1 METFCKNKFNH
12 IFFGLKLSNRLQ
24 IFVVFSTFP
33 VKAIKVFFRVIHILN
48 TMDAVMTYFKKLG
61 AQVTVLASSI
71 ALVACGGGGGG
82 YYDDQNSNNN
92 NNTGGNGSTTDTKTV
107 VESLNLSLQD
117 ANAKPI
123 EIASDNSKVL
133 IAVQALNSDKGGV
146 AAKLVNLSIADSD
159 KLGVTSK
166 TSQVTTGAD
175 GFAVFEVNVPTLN
188 ADSGKV
194 QLTVNVDGTTIKQV
208 YTLNIKKTSTIQSEY
223 NLKVQQGTVLNLP
236 KGSVNITAQVTDKNG
251 GVKANQTVSLA
262 LPAEMQGKFS
272 IANGSS
278 LTTDSSGNATFTI
291 TASSDLTAADI
302 SKLVATS
309 MNLDFKLVDE
319 FKAESQAKASITFK
333 DISQIVQKLE
343 IVTEDAPIVAQGGT
357 TKVTVVAKNSNGDL
371 LVNKKV
377 KLSFTDNSA
386 VYGVSINAQEVTTDA
401 NGYAVFTLKS
411 ASSYPVALSQ
421 QGVNL
426 KATFVDAVDIFATTT
441 VKVTTADTSAANQ
454 QALQRLEIA
463 SSYKVNAKNDSV
475 TITVK
480 GINNKGEAATQ
491 GKVKLSLN
499 AEAGSNGVTF
509 DGSAEQEFK
518 TGYVTYTLKTN
529 ASTPAA
535 IDALVKAGIT
545 ATFTT
550 DNNVTNS
557 IKISVEDEAK
567 SEEVLSYLAIDPINS
582 AFDYTKDQTITI
594 KVKATG
600 IKGSALKGETVNL
613 AFAQAYSVAE
623 LQKLGLSLTSS
634 AEALTDAAGY
644 ATFTYQ
650 YKASGSAEQ
659 KALVENGVGLI
670 AKPASG
676 GVGAVSTSNLNFKAP
691 TAQGE
696 IDLDYLN
703 VDMPGSLILTANNEK
718 PIAVTVTATGTDGK
732 ILANQKIAIGLNDAA
747 LSNGVSL
754 ATASSLTTDAT
765 GKVTFNLNVKASNNS
780 ELANLIANGITV
792 AIKGSR
798 KDGSAYT
805 VTRKVE
811 VSQPAVVIP
820 DLAALNL
827 SYDVQTVSV
836 LGGEVRVKV
845 IAKDASGAIIP
856 NTPVAIALSSLAG
869 SRVSLSDSTLTTN
882 SKGEAEFTVKVAEGT
897 YDANLIKNG
906 ITFAVVGNNLNNGDR
921 IQQTGTIQVAIP
933 KDSVNLRLTADK
945 KELEFGKSYQVQ
957 VAVKDELGANTGYP
971 VNLTL
976 NQEAYNAGIRLSA
989 DSVVTTANGQV
1000 PVTIIV
1006 PKEVSSAAKQ
1016 ALLNLGPNAIQIK
1029 GAIKNPKGEVLE
1041 STLAFSVFDAVNPN
1055 HLTIG
1060 TSKTN
1065 LSVNGDKAIV
1075 TVQLLDSN
1083 GLPAKNENVTLA
1095 ANNAATLIIGTPG
1108 SGHPTNTSEPQTVTT
1123 DSNGN
1128 AYFSVEIDPA
1138 TVDGDLL
1145 IASGIEL
1152 TASNTNANGAITT
1165 QIYRLSAYKPSPV
1178 ITTPQPARYNL
1189 RIESNKPTVN
1199 VRNDVADVTVTLV
1212 DQSGGGVANK
1222 YVNLSIE
1229 DFVRNGAI
1237 IVGASGLTTDQ
1248 NGQAVFKVK
1257 IDENSRNQGYSATAF
1272 DTDNLNLTAKFS
1284 ETGYLDAQ
1292 QISRIDVVQA
1302 AVQNPIASIV
1312 IGVNPT
1318 ETGTSADGVYY
1329 TRNLSVSVVDF
1340 DGKPLA
1346 NQKVEMDITPRSYE
1360 KGRYIW
1366 ALAPTIG
1373 SDPAAKWVGPAQ
1385 AYYDLNNPN
1394 IYLDNGKPM
1403 DNKGTL
1409 TDKTDDVPASTV
1421 FNPVGVCPVTPSFTA
1436 ISNGEV
1442 TNIPVKVP
1450 TFLGQGTTATYTT
1463 DSEGKFDFVI
1473 RYPKIYAQWLNIQ
1486 IGASSQVA
1494 TLPFRTTYSLG
1505 LSSVTSDYSTDGTYG
1520 PNLNSPYGVDF
1531 TTCP

>member
-1 METFCKNKFNH
+1 
-12 IFFGLKLSNRLQ
+12 
-24 IFVVFSTFP
+24 
-33 VKAIKVFFRVIHILN
+33 
-48 TMDAVMTYFKKLG
+48 MTYFKKLG

-71 ALVACGGGGGG
+71 ALVACGGGG

-166 TSQVTTGAD
+166 TSQVTTGED
-175 GFAVFEVNVPTLN
+175 GIAVFEVNIPTLN
-188 ADSGKV
+188 TDSGKV

-223 NLKVQQGTVLNLP
+223 NLKVQQGVVLNLP
-236 KGSVNITAQVTDKNG
+236 KGSTNITAQVTDKNG
-251 GVKANQTVSLA
+251 GVKANETISLA

-278 LTTDSSGNATFTI
+278 LTTDSSGNVTFTI
-291 TASSDLTAADI
+291 TANSDLTAEDI

-309 MNLDFKLVDE
+309 MDLNFKLVDE

-333 DISQIVQKLE
+333 DVSQIVQKLE

-371 LVNKKV
+371 LANKKV

-401 NGYAVFTLKS
+401 KGYAVFTLKS
-411 ASSYPVALSQ
+411 ASSYPIALSQ

-426 KATFVDAVDIFATTT
+426 KATYVDTADIFATAT
-441 VKVTTADTSAANQ
+441 VKVTTADTTASNE
-454 QALQRLEIA
+454 QALQRLEIG
-463 SSYKVNAKNDSV
+463 SSYKVNAKNDSI

-480 GINNKGEAATQ
+480 GVNNKGEAATQ

-499 AEAGSNGVTF
+499 AEANSNGVTF
-509 DGSAEQEFK
+509 EGSAEQEFK

-529 ASTPAA
+529 ATTSAA

-557 IKISVEDEAK
+557 IKITVEDEAK
-567 SEEVLSYLAIDPINS
+567 SEEALSYLAIDPINS
-582 AFDYTKDQTITI
+582 AFDYTKDQTITV

-613 AFAQAYSVAE
+613 AFAQAYSVPE

-634 AEALTDAAGY
+634 AEALTDATGY

-670 AKPASG
+670 AKSVS
-676 GVGAVSTSNLNFKAP
+676 GVGTASTTHLNFKAP

-703 VDMPGSLILTANNEK
+703 VDMPGSLILTANSEK
-718 PIAVTVTATGTDGK
+718 PIAVTVSATGTDGK
-732 ILANQKIAIGLNDAA
+732 ILANQKVAIGLNDAA

-765 GKVTFNLNVKASNNS
+765 GKVTFNLNVKASNTT

-792 AIKGSR
+792 AVKAVR
-798 KDGSAYT
+798 KDGSAYI

-845 IAKDASGAIIP
+845 VAKDASGAIIP

-882 SKGEAEFTVKVAEGT
+882 SKGEAEFTVKVAEGA

-921 IQQTGTIQVAIP
+921 IQQTGTIQVVVPANALNP
-933 KDSVNLRLTADK
+933 RLTTDTKYVKANDK
-945 KELEFGKSYQVQ
+945 LKIYAS
-957 VAVKDELGANTGYP
+957 VKDEAGAYTAGTPMRLSLNAEAIAAGVTLSSENVLVSSTGNVSVDLNVPNGLTTAQLSKISVIGSINNPNGAEIKTVLDLEVQDVVNDYHLSIDSNRTSLSLAGDTALITVKLLDVNQGGIENQP
-971 VNLTL
+971 VNL
-976 NQEAYNAGIRLSA
+976 AIVDSRNA
-989 DSVVTTANGQV
+989 TT
-1000 PVTIIV
+1000 
-1006 PKEVSSAAKQ
+1006 
-1016 ALLNLGPNAIQIK
+1016 IK
-1029 GAIKNPKGEVLE
+1029 GASQIITNQYGEAVFTIDMKA
-1041 STLAFSVFDAVNPN
+1041 SNFSD
-1055 HLTIG
+1055 
-1060 TSKTN
+1060 
-1065 LSVNGDKAIV
+1065 LSSI
-1075 TVQLLDSN
+1075 Q
-1083 GLPAKNENVTLA
+1083 
-1095 ANNAATLIIGTPG
+1095 
-1108 SGHPTNTSEPQTVTT
+1108 
-1123 DSNGN
+1123 
-1128 AYFSVEIDPA
+1128 
-1138 TVDGDLL
+1138 L
-1145 IASGIEL
+1145 IA
-1152 TASNTNANGAITT
+1152 THTNVQGA
-1165 QIYRLSAYKPSPV
+1165 K
-1178 ITTPQPARYNL
+1178 
-1189 RIESNKPTVN
+1189 
-1199 VRNDVADVTVTLV
+1199 
-1212 DQSGGGVANK
+1212 
-1222 YVNLSIE
+1222 
-1229 DFVRNGAI
+1229 
-1237 IVGASGLTTDQ
+1237 
-1248 NGQAVFKVK
+1248 
-1257 IDENSRNQGYSATAF
+1257 
-1272 DTDNLNLTAKFS
+1272 
-1284 ETGYLDAQ
+1284 AQ
-1292 QISRIDVVQA
+1292 QISQIAVHTPTALIPQLDLKLKASKDKLHVRGDAVDVSVLVTDTNGSSQPGKTVTLSIPNYQKNGAYIRGASTLTSDENGWVKFTIVLDESLRANGYDVAQFVNDDLTVEAVVKDSNSTERRQSYLIDVINAEVPVTQGSIT
-1302 AVQNPIASIV
+1302 VVMNPNKVGIDDQ
-1312 IGVNPT
+1312 
-1318 ETGTSADGVYY
+1318 TGTYYNWNASVQLVDLDGRPV
-1329 TRNLSVSVVDF
+1329 
-1340 DGKPLA
+1340 A
-1346 NQKVEMDITPRSYE
+1346 NQNVTMDIRAVEFTRGAWTVVEDPVTKE
-1360 KGRYIW
+1360 KSW
-1366 ALAPTIG
+1366 A
-1373 SDPAAKWVGPAQ
+1373 Q
-1385 AYYDLNNPN
+1385 
-1394 IYLDNGKPM
+1394 YLP
-1403 DNKGTL
+1403 
-1409 TDKTDDVPASTV
+1409 PASLPLSCSVPDIDDISTSYDDRNV
-1421 FNPVGVCPVTPSFTA
+1421 TITGEKDRNGADVLETLNAVRFIGASESNPY
-1436 ISNGEV
+1436 
-1442 TNIPVKVP
+1442 
-1450 TFLGQGTTATYTT
+1450 TATYTT
-1463 DSEGKFDFVI
+1463 DKEGKFDFEL
-1473 RYPKIYAQWLNIQ
+1473 RYPKAYASWLTVQ
-1486 IGASSQVA
+1486 VGAKASLSNLPVHGYRTV
-1494 TLPFRTTYSLG
+1494 TLPTVTT
-1505 LSSVTSDYSTDGTYG
+1505 DFDKTDWSYT
-1520 PNLNSPYGVDF
+1520 PSINNKSPYGIINY
-1531 TTCP
+1531 CK

>member
-1 METFCKNKFNH
+1 
-12 IFFGLKLSNRLQ
+12 
-24 IFVVFSTFP
+24 
-33 VKAIKVFFRVIHILN
+33 
-48 TMDAVMTYFKKLG
+48 MTYFKKLG

-166 TSQVTTGAD
+166 TSQVTTGDD
-175 GFAVFEVNVPTLN
+175 GFAVFEVNIPTLN

-251 GVKANQTVSLA
+251 GVKSNQTVSLA

-278 LTTDSSGNATFTI
+278 LITDSSGNATFTI

-302 SKLVATS
+302 SALVATS

-371 LVNKKV
+371 LPNKKV

-499 AEAGSNGVTF
+499 AEASSNGVTF

-529 ASTPAA
+529 AMTSAA

-550 DNNVTNS
+550 DNSVTNS
-557 IKISVEDEAK
+557 IKITVEDEAK
-567 SEEVLSYLAIDPINS
+567 SEEALSYLAIDPINS
-582 AFDYTKDQTITI
+582 AFDYTKDQTIAI

-600 IKGSALKGETVNL
+600 VKGSALKGETVNL
-613 AFAQAYSVAE
+613 AFAQAYSVPE

-634 AEALTDAAGY
+634 AEALTDATGY

-659 KALVENGVGLI
+659 KALVENGVGLV
-670 AKPASG
+670 AKPTS
-676 GVGAVSTSNLNFKAP
+676 GVGTASTMNLNFKAP

-703 VDMPGSLILTANNEK
+703 VDMPGSLILTANSEK
-718 PIAVTVTATGTDGK
+718 PIAVTVSATGTDGK
-732 ILANQKIAIGLNDAA
+732 ILANQKVAIGLNDAA

-765 GKVTFNLNVKASNNS
+765 GKVTFNLNVKASNAT

-792 AIKGSR
+792 AIKGVR

-811 VSQPAVVIP
+811 VSQPAVIIP

-827 SYDVQTVSV
+827 NYDVQTVSV

-845 IAKDASGAIIP
+845 VAKDASGVIIP

-869 SRVSLSDSTLTTN
+869 SRVSLSDSALTTN
-882 SKGEAEFTVKVAEGT
+882 SKGEAEFTVKVAEGA
-897 YDANLIKNG
+897 YDASLIKNG

-921 IQQTGTIQVAIP
+921 IQQTGTIQVIVPANALNPRLTSDTKYVKANDKLKIYASVKDEAGAYTAGTPMKLTLNPEAIAAGVTLSSESVLVSAVGNVSVDLNIP
-933 KDSVNLRLTADK
+933 NGLTTAQLSKISVTGSINNPNGAEIKTVLDLEVQDVVNDYHLSIDSNRTSLSLAGDTALVTVKLLDASQGGIENQSVNLAIVDPR
-945 KELEFGKSYQVQ
+945 
-957 VAVKDELGANTGYP
+957 NT
-971 VNLTL
+971 
-976 NQEAYNAGIRLSA
+976 
-989 DSVVTTANGQV
+989 TT
-1000 PVTIIV
+1000 
-1006 PKEVSSAAKQ
+1006 
-1016 ALLNLGPNAIQIK
+1016 IK
-1029 GAIKNPKGEVLE
+1029 GA
-1041 STLAFSVFDAVNPN
+1041 SQ
-1055 HLTIG
+1055 
-1060 TSKTN
+1060 
-1065 LSVNGDKAIV
+1065 IV
-1075 TVQLLDSN
+1075 TNQYGEAVFTIDMKASNFSDLSPIQLI
-1083 GLPAKNENVTLA
+1083 
-1095 ANNAATLIIGTPG
+1095 AT
-1108 SGHPTNTSEPQTVTT
+1108 HTNTQ
-1123 DSNGN
+1123 
-1128 AYFSVEIDPA
+1128 
-1138 TVDGDLL
+1138 
-1145 IASGIEL
+1145 
-1152 TASNTNANGAITT
+1152 GA
-1165 QIYRLSAYKPSPV
+1165 K
-1178 ITTPQPARYNL
+1178 
-1189 RIESNKPTVN
+1189 
-1199 VRNDVADVTVTLV
+1199 
-1212 DQSGGGVANK
+1212 
-1222 YVNLSIE
+1222 
-1229 DFVRNGAI
+1229 
-1237 IVGASGLTTDQ
+1237 
-1248 NGQAVFKVK
+1248 
-1257 IDENSRNQGYSATAF
+1257 
-1272 DTDNLNLTAKFS
+1272 
-1284 ETGYLDAQ
+1284 AQ
-1292 QISRIDVVQA
+1292 QISQ
-1302 AVQNPIASIV
+1302 
-1312 IGVNPT
+1312 IGVHTPTALIPQLDLKLKASKDKLQVRGDAVDVSVLVTDINGSSQPGKAVTLSIPDYQKNGAYIRGASTLTSDENGWVKFTVVVDESLRANGYNAAQFVNDDLIVEAVVKDSNATERRQRYLVDIINAEVPVTQGSITVVMNPNKVGIDDQT
-1318 ETGTSADGVYY
+1318 GVYY
-1329 TRNLSVSVVDF
+1329 NWSASVQLVDLDGRPVANQNVTMDVRAVEFTRGAWTVVEDPVTKDKSWAQYLPPASLPLSCSVPDNDDLSTPYDDRNLT
-1340 DGKPLA
+1340 
-1346 NQKVEMDITPRSYE
+1346 ITGE
-1360 KGRYIW
+1360 KDRTGADVLETLNAVRF
-1366 ALAPTIG
+1366 IG
-1373 SDPAAKWVGPAQ
+1373 ASES
-1385 AYYDLNNPN
+1385 NP
-1394 IYLDNGKPM
+1394 Y
-1403 DNKGTL
+1403 
-1409 TDKTDDVPASTV
+1409 
-1421 FNPVGVCPVTPSFTA
+1421 
-1436 ISNGEV
+1436 
-1442 TNIPVKVP
+1442 
-1450 TFLGQGTTATYTT
+1450 TATYTT
-1463 DSEGKFDFVI
+1463 DKEGKFDFEL
-1473 RYPKIYAQWLNIQ
+1473 RYPKAYASWLKVQ
-1486 IGASSQVA
+1486 VGAKASLANSPIHGYRTVM
-1494 TLPFRTTYSLG
+1494 LPTVNTDFDTTDWSYTPSI
-1505 LSSVTSDYSTDGTYG
+1505 
-1520 PNLNSPYGVDF
+1520 NNQSPYGIINY
-1531 TTCP
+1531 CK

>member
-1 METFCKNKFNH
+1 
-12 IFFGLKLSNRLQ
+12 
-24 IFVVFSTFP
+24 
-33 VKAIKVFFRVIHILN
+33 
-48 TMDAVMTYFKKLG
+48 MTYFKKLG

-123 EIASDNSKVL
+123 EIASDNSKIL

-166 TSQVTTGAD
+166 TSQVTTGED
-175 GFAVFEVNVPTLN
+175 GIAVFEVNIPTLN
-188 ADSGKV
+188 TDSGKV

-223 NLKVQQGTVLNLP
+223 NLKVQQGVVLNLP
-236 KGSVNITAQVTDKNG
+236 KGSASITAQVTDKNG

-278 LTTDSSGNATFTI
+278 LTTDSSGNVAFTI
-291 TASSDLTAADI
+291 TANSDLTAEDI
-302 SKLVATS
+302 SKFVATS
-309 MNLDFKLVDE
+309 MDLNFKLVDE

-371 LVNKKV
+371 LANKKV

-401 NGYAVFTLKS
+401 KGYAVFTLKS
-411 ASSYPVALSQ
+411 ASSYPIALSQ

-426 KATFVDAVDIFATTT
+426 KATYVDTADIFATAT
-441 VKVTTADTSAANQ
+441 VKVTTADTTASNE
-454 QALQRLEIA
+454 QALQRLEIG
-463 SSYKVNAKNDSV
+463 SSYKVNAKNDSI

-480 GINNKGEAATQ
+480 GVNNKGEAATQ

-499 AEAGSNGVTF
+499 AEASSNGVTF

-529 ASTPAA
+529 ATTSAA

-557 IKISVEDEAK
+557 IKITVEDEAK
-567 SEEVLSYLAIDPINS
+567 SEEALSYLAIDPINS
-582 AFDYTKDQTITI
+582 AFDYTKDQTITV

-613 AFAQAYSVAE
+613 AFAQAYSVPE

-634 AEALTDAAGY
+634 AEALTDAMGY

-659 KALVENGVGLI
+659 KTLVENGVGLI
-670 AKPASG
+670 AKSVS
-676 GVGAVSTSNLNFKAP
+676 GVGTASTTHLNFKAP

-703 VDMPGSLILTANNEK
+703 VDMPGSLILTANKEK
-718 PIAVTVTATGTDGK
+718 PLAVTVSATGTDGK

-765 GKVTFNLNVKASNNS
+765 GKVTFDLKVKAGNNS

-792 AIKGSR
+792 AVKGVR

-845 IAKDASGAIIP
+845 VAKDASGAIIP
-856 NTPVAIALSSLAG
+856 NTPVAIALSGLAG

-882 SKGEAEFTVKVAEGT
+882 SKGEAEFTVKVAEGA

-976 NQEAYNAGIRLSA
+976 NQEAYDAGIRLSA

-1000 PVTIIV
+1000 PVTIII

-1016 ALLNLGPNAIQIK
+1016 ALLNLGSNAIQIK

-1065 LSVNGDKAIV
+1065 LSVNGDKSIV

-1083 GLPAKNENVTLA
+1083 GLPVKNENVTLA

-1108 SGHPTNTSEPQTVTT
+1108 GGHSTNTSEPQTVTT

-1152 TASNTNANGAITT
+1152 TASNTNANGAMTT

-1212 DQSGGGVANK
+1212 DQSGGGVANQ
-1222 YVNLSIE
+1222 YVNLSIN

-1257 IDENSRNQGYSATAF
+1257 IDENARNAGYSATAF
-1272 DTDNLNLTAKFS
+1272 DTDDLNLTAKFS

-1292 QISRIDVVQA
+1292 QISRIDVVQS
-1302 AVQNPIASIV
+1302 AVQNPVASIV

-1318 ETGTSADGVYY
+1318 ETGTSTDGVYY

-1366 ALAPTIG
+1366 ALAPVIG
-1373 SDPAAKWVGPAQ
+1373 SDPAPKWVGPTQ
-1385 AYYDLNNPN
+1385 AYYDLSNPN
-1394 IYLDNGKPM
+1394 IYLDNSKPM
-1403 DNKGTL
+1403 NNNGTPTDN
-1409 TDKTDDVPASTV
+1409 TDDFPASTV
-1421 FNPVGVCPVTPSFTA
+1421 FNPVGVCPVDPLFNAVT
-1436 ISNGEV
+1436 NNEV

-1450 TFLGQGTTATYTT
+1450 TFLGQGSTATYTT

-1494 TLPFRTTYSLG
+1494 TLPFRTTYNLG
-1505 LSSVTSDYSTDGTYG
+1505 LSSVSSDYSTDGTYG
-1520 PNLNSPYGVDF
+1520 PNLNSPYGINT

>member
-1 METFCKNKFNH
+1 MKYLTN
-12 IFFGLKLSNRLQ
+12 L
-24 IFVVFSTFP
+24 
-33 VKAIKVFFRVIHILN
+33 
-48 TMDAVMTYFKKLG
+48 KKLG
-61 AQVTVLASSI
+61 VKSTVLVSSV
-71 ALVACGGGGGG
+71 ALVACGGGGSDG
-82 YYDDQNSNNN
+82 YFGDQNNNNN

-166 TSQVTTGAD
+166 TSQVTTGDD
-175 GFAVFEVNVPTLN
+175 GFAVFELSIPTLN
-188 ADSGKV
+188 SDSGKV

-251 GVKANQTVSLA
+251 GVKSNQTVSLA

-272 IANGSS
+272 IANGSN
-278 LTTDSSGNATFTI
+278 LTTDSSGNAIFTI
-291 TASSDLTAADI
+291 TASSDLTAAEI
-302 SKLVATS
+302 SKFVATS
-309 MNLDFKLVDE
+309 MSLDFKLVDE
-319 FKAESQAKASITFK
+319 FKAEGQAKASITFK
-333 DISQIVQKLE
+333 DISQVVQKLE

-371 LVNKKV
+371 LPNKKV

-411 ASSYPVALSQ
+411 VSSYPVALSQ

-426 KATFVDAVDIFATTT
+426 KATFVDVVDIFATTT
-441 VKVTTADTSAANQ
+441 VKVTTADTSAENQ

-475 TITVK
+475 TIIVK

-499 AEAGSNGVTF
+499 AEANSNGVTF
-509 DGSAEQEFK
+509 EGSAEQEFK

-529 ASTPAA
+529 ATTPAA
-535 IDALVKAGIT
+535 IDALVKAGIS

-557 IKISVEDEAK
+557 IKITVEDEAK
-567 SEEVLSYLAIDPINS
+567 SEEALSYLAIDPINS
-582 AFDYTKDQTITI
+582 AFDYTKDQTITV

-613 AFAQAYSVAE
+613 AFAQAYSVPE

-634 AEALTDAAGY
+634 AEALTDATGY

-670 AKPASG
+670 AKSVS
-676 GVGAVSTSNLNFKAP
+676 GVGTASTTHLNFKAP

-703 VDMPGSLILTANNEK
+703 VDMPGSLILTANSEK
-718 PIAVTVTATGTDGK
+718 PIAVTVNATGTDGK

-765 GKVTFNLNVKASNNS
+765 GKVTFDLKVKAGNNS

-792 AIKGSR
+792 AVKGVR

-845 IAKDASGAIIP
+845 VAKDASGAIIP
-856 NTPVAIALSSLAG
+856 NTPVAIALSGLAG

-882 SKGEAEFTVKVAEGT
+882 SKGEAEFTVKVAEGA

-957 VAVKDELGANTGYP
+957 VAVKDELGANKGYP

-976 NQEAYNAGIRLSA
+976 NQEAYDAGIRLSA

-1000 PVTIIV
+1000 PVTIII

-1016 ALLNLGPNAIQIK
+1016 ALLNLGSNAIQIK

-1065 LSVNGDKAIV
+1065 LSVNGDKSIV

-1083 GLPAKNENVTLA
+1083 GLPVKNENVTLA

-1108 SGHPTNTSEPQTVTT
+1108 GGHSTNTSEPQTVTT

-1152 TASNTNANGAITT
+1152 TASNTNANGAMTT

-1212 DQSGGGVANK
+1212 DQSGGGVANQ
-1222 YVNLSIE
+1222 YVNLSIN

-1257 IDENSRNQGYSATAF
+1257 IDENARNAGYSATAF
-1272 DTDNLNLTAKFS
+1272 DTDELNLTAKFS

-1292 QISRIDVVQA
+1292 QISRIVVVQS
-1302 AVQNPIASIV
+1302 AVQNPFASIV

-1318 ETGTSADGVYY
+1318 ETGTSTDGVYY

-1346 NQKVEMDITPRSYE
+1346 NQKVKMDITPRSYE

-1366 ALAPTIG
+1366 ALAPVIG
-1373 SDPAAKWVGPAQ
+1373 SDPAPKWVGPAQ
-1385 AYYDLNNPN
+1385 AYYDLSNPN

-1403 DNKGTL
+1403 DNKGTPA
-1409 TDKTDDVPASTV
+1409 DKTDDVPASPV
-1421 FNPVGVCPVTPSFTA
+1421 SNPVIGCPVDPLFNAVT
-1436 ISNGEV
+1436 NNEV

-1450 TFLGQGTTATYTT
+1450 TFLGQGSTATYTT

-1494 TLPFRTTYSLG
+1494 TLPFRTTYNLG

-1520 PNLNSPYGVDF
+1520 PNLNSPYGINT